1 MSTPIDRALDKI
13 NQRDTRI
20 RNQIASINRLLSE
33 WRDLQDWVS
42 EQIQG
47 TDEDDESQRMRAGA
61 FSEVLDKMADIRVK
75 DAQGG

>member
-1 MSTPIDRALDKI
+1 MTNPTDRFLDQL

-20 RNQIASINRLLSE
+20 RNQIDSINRLLGE

-42 EQIQG
+42 EQVQA
-47 TDEDDESQRMRAGA
+47 TDESDHSQRMRAGA

-75 DAQGG
+75 DAQK